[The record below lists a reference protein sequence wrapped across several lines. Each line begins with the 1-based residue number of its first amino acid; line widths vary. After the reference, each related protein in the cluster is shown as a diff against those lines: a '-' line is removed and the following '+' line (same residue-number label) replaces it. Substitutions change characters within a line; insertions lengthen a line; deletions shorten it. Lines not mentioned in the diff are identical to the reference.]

1 MLRGCVRALSW
12 ASLIPLLLAADDL
25 PPAAAVKVDYSRDIA
40 PLLENHC
47 YMCHGPRQAMSGLRL
62 DQKSAALKGGKS
74 GAVIVPGNSA
84 GSRLILLVANAS
96 PDKKVMPPAGTRLT
110 AAEVGLLRAWID
122 QGVEWLDGPAPIAAP
137 RPSHWAF
144 QKIVRPELPAVS
156 DRAWPRN
163 AIDDFVLA
171 KLESEGIAPLPEAT
185 KATLIRRLSL
195 DLTGLPPS
203 PEEVR
208 DFIRDN
214 RSDAYERAVDR
225 LLASPHYGEKWGRYW
240 LDLAR
245 YADSDGYEKDRTR
258 PWAWRYRQWVI
269 EAFNRDLPFDEFT
282 IEQLAGDLLP
292 HRNQEMLVATGFN
305 RNTLT
310 NREGGT
316 DPEQFRDEQ
325 VLDRAATLGTV
336 WLGLTVGCAQC
347 HDHKYDPISQ
357 KEFYQLAAFFNTEDE
372 VDVPAPL
379 AGEIGPWMEARPEYE
394 RKRQQLLDEYK
405 IPEVQADWENKLRY
419 ANEHKGEHEDWDF
432 AYGEFT
438 HTVDN
443 AKKVLYTDPARRSEV
458 QRTAMTDT
466 LIGSCGNLFPKTYC
480 ESLKLGEL
488 RTRLNELRAS
498 APQISYAPV
507 LMESD
512 TPRQT
517 YVHIKGDWREHGAE
531 VHPDTLAVLP
541 PLPGGPEPPRL
552 RMARWLVEPDN
563 PLTARVAVNRFWQEL
578 FGRGIVHTSEDFGT
592 QGDRPANPQLLDWLA
607 SEFVARGWSMKQVIR
622 TIVTSA
628 AYRQSS
634 NARPELEARDPDNTL
649 VARQSA
655 LRLPAELIRDEALSD
670 AELLDLRIGGRSV
683 KPPQPKGVAELSY
696 AGSVKWVESTG
707 PDRYR
712 RGMYIHFQRTSPYP
726 QLMNFDA
733 PSAELSCTR
742 RERTDTPLQA
752 LNLMN
757 DSVFFEAAQGLALRV
772 MREGGD
778 SFPDRLNYAFLVTL
792 GRDPST
798 RERERLE
805 RYFAQ
810 AKEHLGQD
818 QKAVA
823 ALFPNRIDGLPQVDA
838 AAWVELSR
846 VMLNLDEFITRE

>member
-1 MLRGCVRALSW
+1 VRVL
-12 ASLIPLLLAADDL
+12 LCGLLGFPLTMTAADDGL
-25 PPAAAVKVDYSRDIA
+25 PPAATGKVDFARDIA
-40 PLLENHC
+40 PLFEKRC
-47 YMCHGPRQAMSGLRL
+47 FMCHGPQQQMSGLRL
-62 DQKSAALKGGKS
+62 DQKAAALKGGSS
-74 GAVIVPGNSA
+74 GAVIIPGNSA
-84 GSRLILLVANAS
+84 GSRLIRLVAGAS
-96 PDKKVMPPAGTRLT
+96 SDQKVMPPAGARLS
-110 AAEVGLLRAWID
+110 AAEVGLLRGWID
-122 QGVEWLDGPAPIAAP
+122 QGVEWPETATTSMLA

-144 QKIVRPELPAVS
+144 QKITHPDPPAVRN
-156 DRAWPRN
+156 RAWARN
-163 AIDDFVLA
+163 VIDNFILA
-171 KLESEGIAPLPEAT
+171 KLESESIAPSPEAS
-185 KATLIRRLSL
+185 KSTLIRRVSL
-195 DLTGLPPS
+195 DLTGLPPT
-203 PEEVR
+203 PDEVR
-208 DFIRDN
+208 AFLADN
-214 RSDAYERAVDR
+214 RPDAYERLVDR
-225 LLASPHYGEKWGRYW
+225 LLDSPHYGEKWGRYW

-292 HRNQEMLVATGFN
+292 RRNQDMLVATGFN

-347 HDHKYDPISQ
+347 HNHKYDPIAQ
-357 KEFYQLAAFFNTEDE
+357 KEFYQFAAFFNTEDE

-379 AGEIGPWMEARPEYE
+379 AGEIGPWMAARPEYD
-394 RKRQQLLDEYK
+394 RKRQELLAEYK

-419 ANEHKGEHEDWDF
+419 AVEHKGEHEDWDF

-443 AKKVLYTDPARRSEV
+443 AKMVLYLDPAKRSEV
-458 QRTAMTDT
+458 QQQAMTNT
-466 LIGSCGNLFPKTYC
+466 LLGSCGNLFPKDYC
-480 ESLKLGEL
+480 EGLKLGEL
-488 RTRLNELRAS
+488 RSKLNELRDG

-512 TPRQT
+512 AARKT
-517 YVHIKGDWREHGAE
+517 YVHLKGDWREHGAE
-531 VHPDTLAVLP
+531 VQPGTLAVLP
-541 PLPGGPEPPRL
+541 PFPTTPEPPRL
-552 RMARWLVEPDN
+552 RLARWLVSPEN
-563 PLTARVAVNRFWQEL
+563 PLTARVAVNRLWQEV

-592 QGDRPANPQLLDWLA
+592 QGDRPTHPELLDWLA
-607 SEFVARGWSMKQVIR
+607 SEFRDRGWSMKQMVR
-622 TIVTSA
+622 LMVTSA
-628 AYRQSS
+628 TYRQSS
-634 NARPELEARDPDNTL
+634 NGRPELESRDPDNTL
-649 VARQSA
+649 LARQSA
-655 LRLPAELIRDEALSD
+655 LRLPAELIRDEALSA
-670 AELLDLRIGGRSV
+670 AELLDTRIGGRSV

-726 QLMNFDA
+726 QLMNFDT

-757 DSVFFEAAQGLALRV
+757 DAVFFEAAQGLALRV

-778 SFPDRLNYAFLVTL
+778 SFGDRLDYAYLVTL

-798 RERERLE
+798 RERERME

-810 AKEHLGQD
+810 TRTGLAQD
-818 QKAVA
+818 EKAVT
-823 ALFPNRIDGLPQVDA
+823 ALFPSRIEGVPQVDA
-838 AAWVELSR
+838 AAWVELGR